1 MTKNLIRYIEREIM
15 KTKNLWF
22 AAIAGLMILACA
34 EKEPVYPWITDASVE
49 VEANGKLV
57 GYEFWAKW

>member
-1 MTKNLIRYIEREIM
+1 MTKNFIRVMERTNM
-15 KTKNLWF
+15 KSKNLWF

-34 EKEPVYPWITDASVE
+34 EKEPVYPWITDLNAE
-49 VEANGKLV
+49 VETNGKLV